1 LNGRRTL
8 VQEPLI
14 SHADGYIK
22 WLRGQVGHQLIYLV
36 YTTSLVFDSAG
47 RILVQRRYDFDWL
60 SLPGGALEVGESL
73 RACAARETFEETG
86 LHVAVERLV
95 GVFSHPD
102 YNLLYPNGDQV
113 QQWTVCVV
121 ARPEGGQLHADG
133 TETLGVFWMPVEEA
147 LPQFPPAYRAM
158 VRALREPPGAV
169 PLEPV
174 YTQPPLTP
182 YYPVLRRHVGH
193 APVILPGVMAV
204 IRDEVGRVLVA
215 RRTDD
220 GMLDIPGGYCDLG
233 ETTTAAVIREVRE
246 ETGLDVEPVRM
257 VGVYSENMMFTYTN
271 GDTVHGVGAAFE
283 CRVVG
288 GTLQADHDEISE
300 AAFVPLPELLAQP
313 YPPGM
318 AGMMQV
324 WRDIEH
330 PEEWPYLR

>member
-1 LNGRRTL
+1 MP
-8 VQEPLI
+8 EPFV
-14 SHADGYIK
+14 SHADGYIQ

-36 YTTSLVFDSAG
+36 YTTSLVFDDAG
-47 RILVQRRYDFDWL
+47 RLLVQRRYDFDWL
-60 SLPGGALEVGESL
+60 GLPGGALEVGESL
-73 RACAARETFEETG
+73 RACAMRETLEETG

-121 ARPEGGQLHADG
+121 ARPEGGQLRADG
-133 TETLGVFWMPVEEA
+133 DEILDVFWMPVEEA
-147 LPQFPPAYRAM
+147 LPQLPPSYQAM
-158 VRALREPPGAV
+158 VRALRDSPEAA

-174 YTQPPLTP
+174 YTRPPLTP
-182 YYPVLRRHVGH
+182 HYPILRRHVGH

-204 IRDEVGRVLVA
+204 IRDEAGRVLVE

-246 ETGLDVEPVRM
+246 ETGLEVEPVRV
-257 VGVYSENMMFTYTN
+257 VGVYSENMLFTYTN

-300 AAFVPLPELLAQP
+300 AAFVPLPELQAQL
-313 YPPGM
+313 YSPGM
-318 AGMMQV
+318 AGMMQL
-324 WRDIEH
+324 WRDIGH
-330 PEEWPYLR
+330 PEAWPYLR